1 MGKSIYFAGFS
12 FPFAF
17 SSHCFQLR
25 WLKALFKMV
34 KVQRSYFLL
43 SPGTGDVEQFV
54 EQTLLYITVI
64 DKECLKTFRVL

>member
-1 MGKSIYFAGFS
+1 MEKSIHFAGFS

-17 SSHCFQLR
+17 SSHSFQLR

-54 EQTLLYITVI
+54 EQTLL
-64 DKECLKTFRVL
+64 